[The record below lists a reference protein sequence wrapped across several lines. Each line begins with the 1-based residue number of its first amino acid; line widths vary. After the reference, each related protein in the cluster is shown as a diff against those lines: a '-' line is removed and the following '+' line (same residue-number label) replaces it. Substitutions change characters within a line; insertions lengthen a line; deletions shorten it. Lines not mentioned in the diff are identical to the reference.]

1 MNFGFDASNSN
12 KFYVEHTSCTRSVGT
27 LREESDRRARDMYL
41 DNPKLMLCLS
51 SGLDSQTALH
61 SFKSQGIP
69 VECSFLRLG
78 GFNDNEYA
86 NLKVLEKKYGF
97 TANVIEL
104 DPNSCL
110 EELEDLSLRL
120 DAHLNH
126 CIHYKFVSQLPEDYD
141 IIQVLHDPWLITG
154 KDTGQH
160 YIYQGYYD
168 PEIAR
173 YRALTA
179 IEGRTGRIQMFGNSS
194 EYFLSSIND
203 ELFHYFLK
211 SWSYYDGNGLMLHDL
226 KVHDVLRY
234 EYYIKPMLY
243 AKHWGDNLIYFPKFS
258 GYENI
263 NWLYKSVRR
272 LQKEKECF
280 ILWKDLIAH
289 YQSCDGTTNRYYETN
304 FKDINL

>member
-1 MNFGFDASNSN
+1 MNFGFDVDNDN
-12 KFYVEHTSCTRSVGT
+12 KFYVEHTSCTRASGT
-27 LREESDRRARDMYL
+27 LREESDQRARDMYAV
-41 DNPKLMLCLS
+41 NPKLMLCLS
-51 SGLDSQTALH
+51 SGLDSQIALH

-97 TANVIEL
+97 TTNVVEL
-104 DPNSCL
+104 DPNACK
-110 EELEDLSLRL
+110 EELENLSGQL

-126 CIHYKFVSQLPEDYD
+126 CIQHKFVSELPKDYD
-141 IIQVLHDPWLITG
+141 IIQVLHDPWLVTK

-160 YIYQGYYD
+160 YIYQSYYD

-173 YRALTA
+173 YRALSA
-179 IEGRTGRIQMFGNSS
+179 IEGRTGKIQMFGNSS

-211 SWSYYDGNGLMLHDL
+211 SWVYYDGNGFKLYDL
-226 KVHDVLRY
+226 KVNDVLRY

-243 AKHWGDNLIYFPKFS
+243 AKHWGNDLIYFPKFS

-263 NWLYKSVRR
+263 DWLYKSVRR
-272 LQKEKECF
+272 IQRERQCF
-280 ILWKDLIAH
+280 IPWQDLIKH
-289 YQSCDGTTNRYYETN
+289 YQNCDGTTKRYYEL
-304 FKDINL
+304 KI